1 MADTNVKVLRLVFKT
16 ENGKT
21 YSMEFSNPKDSITQD
36 EVIALGNLIVNK
48 NVITTKNGALV
59 EFVDGGIV
67 ERTFTDLVP

>member
-1 MADTNVKVLRLVFKT
+1 MADTNAKVLRLVFKT

-21 YSMEFSNPKDSITQD
+21 YSMEFSNPKDSIIQN
-36 EVIALGNLIVNK
+36 EVVALGNLIVSK

>member
-1 MADTNVKVLRLVFKT
+1 MADTNAKVLRLVFRT

-36 EVIALGNLIVNK
+36 EVVALGNLIVSK

>member
-1 MADTNVKVLRLVFKT
+1 MADTNTKVLRLVFKT

-21 YSMEFSNPKDSITQD
+21 YSMEFSNPKDSITQN
-36 EVIALGNLIVNK
+36 EVVALGNLIVSK

>member
-1 MADTNVKVLRLVFKT
+1 MADTNTKVLRLVFRT

-36 EVIALGNLIVNK
+36 EVVALGNLIVSK
-48 NVITTKNGALV
+48 NVITTKNGTLV

>member
-1 MADTNVKVLRLVFKT
+1 MATTSVKVLRLVFKT

-21 YSMEFSNPKDSITQD
+21 YAMEFSNPKDGITTEQLQ
-36 EVIALGNLIVNK
+36 ALGNLIVSK
-48 NVITTKNGALV
+48 NVITTKNGDLV

>member
-1 MADTNVKVLRLVFKT
+1 MADTNAKVLRLVFKT

-36 EVIALGNLIVNK
+36 EVVALGNLIVSK

>member
-1 MADTNVKVLRLVFKT
+1 MADTNAKVLRLVFKT

-21 YSMEFSNPKDSITQD
+21 YSMEFSNPKDSITQN
-36 EVIALGNLIVNK
+36 EVVALGNLIVSK

>member
-1 MADTNVKVLRLVFKT
+1 MADTNTKVLRLVFKT

-36 EVIALGNLIVNK
+36 EVVALGNLIVSK